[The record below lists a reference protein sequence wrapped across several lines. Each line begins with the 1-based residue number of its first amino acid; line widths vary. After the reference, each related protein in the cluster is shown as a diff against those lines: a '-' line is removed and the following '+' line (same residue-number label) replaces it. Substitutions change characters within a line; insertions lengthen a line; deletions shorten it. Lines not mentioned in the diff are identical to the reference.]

1 MKTGIQLGPRLR
13 GDDGRATPGQLTPP
27 CYPYAVRIPPWTAER
42 APRDPAL
49 IEAILK
55 RRGGA
60 FINLDRVLLWSE
72 PLARGWNT
80 FIGAVRREFGV
91 SPRLKEAAICTV
103 AAITGADYEFTHHA
117 PEYVKAGGS
126 EALVERLRDPDRAAD
141 DPAFAADERLVI
153 RYAAAVTRTVKVPQ
167 PIFDEMRGRF
177 SETEIVELT
186 AAIAAYNM
194 VARILVALEVEED
207 PGRK

>member
-1 MKTGIQLGPRLR
+1 M
-13 GDDGRATPGQLTPP
+13 
-27 CYPYAVRIPPWTAER
+27 RIPHWNAER

-49 IEAILK
+49 VDAIVK

-60 FINLDRVLLWSE
+60 LINLDRALRWSE

-80 FIGAVRREFGV
+80 FVGAVRREMSF
-91 SPRLKEAAICTV
+91 SPRLREIAICAV
-103 AAITGADYEFTHHA
+103 ARATGADYEFTHHW
-117 PEYVKAGGS
+117 PEYVKAGGND
-126 EALVERLRDPDRAAD
+126 ALRSRFEDVDRAIE
-141 DPAFAADERLVI
+141 DPAFSDDERLAMA
-153 RYAAAVTRTVKVPQ
+153 YAIEMTRRVKVPQ
-167 PIFDEMRGRF
+167 ALFDRLRARF